1 MKIDLVRLWAS
12 PSTLHL
18 RVVYCPDDGAWIRSK
33 EIHCSW
39 DSLPPSTRQMLA
51 AALSEEK
58 DEELADDPLF

>member
-1 MKIDLVRLWAS
+1 
-12 PSTLHL
+12 
-18 RVVYCPDDGAWIRSK
+18 VVYCPDDGAWIRSK